1 MFNNNLYSYG
11 TNSAMGSLIWM
22 IIAAVL
28 AVIGGICLYFTVFGK
43 ANENKYTG
51 FMKWLYDFV
60 TFKKMMLETLLRVLY
75 IITAIYITLASF
87 ALISTSFISFLLMLT
102 LGNIA
107 ARITFEFSLVLLT
120 ICKNTTEINSKMKP
134 DTKSIITETIKEK
147 KKELKEDLEK
157 IKDNLESSK
166 EENEKK

>member
-1 MFNNNLYSYG
+1 MFNNNLYSYSYG
-11 TNSAMGSLIWM
+11 TNNNLGPVIWM
-22 IIAAVL
+22 VISAVL
-28 AVIGGICLYFTVFGK
+28 AIIGGICLYFTVFGK

-75 IITAIYITLASF
+75 IIVAIYITLSSF
-87 ALISTSFISFLLMLT
+87 ALISTSFISFLAMLV
-102 LGNIA
+102 LGNLA

-134 DTKSIITETIKEK
+134 DAKDLVKTTLKEK

-157 IKDNLESSK
+157 IKDNIESSK
-166 EENEKK
+166 KENK